1 MAVPEVIAEPPSA
14 ERLAVG
20 FTRVLRRAGLRVP
33 ASSTINYTRALG
45 KVGLAGRSGPYWAG
59 RATLITRPEDVDTYD
74 QCFYAYWDQRP
85 GSLLTVETE
94 PDEPETLAID
104 LDDDSG
110 NAQEDHDDS
119 DDMQTLRF
127 SRVEVLGDKDFAEC
141 SPEEL
146 VELSELLSRLRFT
159 THQRRSLRHIRVKGK
174 GDRADL
180 RRTVQYAL
188 RHQGEPIHRAFTS
201 PASKPR
207 QLTLILDVSGSME
220 AYARALIRFCH
231 AAVVARNR
239 VEAFALGTRLTRITR
254 QLSNYDPDAAIAAA
268 TPDVADWSGG
278 TRLGEAMQQ
287 FNSQWGVRGMARGGV
302 VVILSDG
309 WDRGD
314 PELLGEQMERLHRV
328 THELIWVNPLK
339 ASPGYAPLAAG
350 MAAAFP
356 HIDTFVSGHSYNS
369 LSDLALLLAGAT
381 QGS

>member
-1 MAVPEVIAEPPSA
+1 MSDMGVSGPSA

-33 ASSTINYTRALG
+33 ASSTINYTQALG
-45 KVGLAGRSGPYWAG
+45 RVGLRGRSGPYWAG
-59 RATLITRPEDVDTYD
+59 RATLITRPEDIDIYE

-85 GSLLTVETE
+85 GSLLTIESE
-94 PDEPETLAID
+94 PEPEETLAID

-110 NAQEDHDDS
+110 HADEAYDETEDV
-119 DDMQTLRF
+119 QALRF
-127 SRVEVLGDKDFAEC
+127 SRMEVLGEKDFAEC
-141 SPEEL
+141 SAEEL
-146 VELSELLSRLRFT
+146 AELSELLSRLRFT
-159 THQRRSLRHIRVKGK
+159 THQRRSLRHVRVRAK

-180 RRTVQYAL
+180 RRTVQHAL
-188 RHQGEPIHRAFTS
+188 RHQGEPIRQAFTS
-201 PASKPR
+201 PGIKPR

-268 TPDVADWSGG
+268 TPDVPDWSGG
-278 TRLGEAMQQ
+278 TRLGDALQE
-287 FNSQWGVRGMARGGV
+287 FNSEWGIRGMARGGV

-314 PELLGEQMERLHRV
+314 PELLGEQMQRLHRV

-356 HIDTFVSGHSYNS
+356 HIDTFVSGHNYNS
-369 LSDLALLLAGAT
+369 LSGLAKILVGAT
-381 QGS
+381 QES